1 MVSSVRTVTKALAAE
16 EDLLLGEGVA
26 QQTRAGKSYT
36 VTKVSGFRPVNS
48 DEELLALNPIR
59 FPKAALVKNN
69 TVQFMKHNGAEYE
82 ALVLVTK
89 TLVVTSNTSTIAPS
103 ADTVIF
109 NISTAHEVSDILSG
123 LLGQKLTIVSTTINT
138 TIKNSTSV
146 VLKGGADYL
155 IPVNTGLQLVY
166 TGSVWAE
173 V

>member
-1 MVSSVRTVTKALAAE
+1 MATSVRTVTKALAAE

-36 VTKVSGFRPVNS
+36 VTKIGGFRPVNS
-48 DEELLALNPIR
+48 DEELLALNPIS
-59 FPKAALVKNN
+59 FPKAALVKTS

-82 ALVLVTK
+82 ALVLVPK

-109 NISTAHEVSDILSG
+109 NVSTIHEVSDILSG
-123 LLGQKLTIVSTTINT
+123 VLGQKLIIVSTTANT
-138 TIKNSTSV
+138 TIKNSTNV
-146 VLKGGADYL
+146 VLKGGVDYL

-166 TGSVWAE
+166 TGSVWGE